1 MDTVEIEFAHHHDD
15 HVPGDRVAV
24 DVDTA
29 RRLVRG
35 GRANYATKPDA
46 VEAEGDAGA
55 DKTKRRRARGASD
68 ET

>member
-1 MDTVEIEFAHHHDD
+1 MDTVEIEFAHHHEG

-46 VEAEGDAGA
+46 VQAEGDAGA
-55 DKTKRRRARGASD
+55 DKTSRRRKAGAADS
-68 ET
+68 